1 VLLALSLTLK
11 WATCS
16 IDFTNAFVQAELK
29 DPVWIHVPRGFR
41 STLQTKTCLK
51 LNKSLYGLSVAPR
64 LWFHHLLDVF
74 LKLGFT
80 QCRLD
85 KCLLH
90 NANII
95 VVIYVDDV
103 GIAYRHQKHLDQLL
117 ENLAKHNLMFTKEG
131 TFTDFLGIKFVQDT
145 NTSTITL
152 NQRGLISKIIAAT
165 KMQDCNGN
173 WTPAPIKAIG
183 SDPEGEP
190 MHESWSYRSI
200 IGMLL
205 YLSTNT
211 RPDITYAVSQAARF
225 SKDPKKSHAT
235 AIKTIVRYLHKTS
248 QEGMKIKLTGSL
260 DLACYVDA
268 DFAGL
273 HGREVQND
281 ATSAKSRT
289 GYIITFGGFPI
300 IWKSQLQTAVALC
313 TMEAE
318 YSALSSAI
326 RVLLPIQSLLNEIL
340 PGVNQQHS
348 KSAPMVR
355 CRVFEDNNGAL
366 QLATQHQLT
375 SRTKYFHVKWH
386 HFWDH
391 VTRGE
396 IVIRKI
402 NTEEQRADYL
412 TKALDRT
419 SFERIRFLVQG
430 W

>member
-1 VLLALSLTLK
+1 MDPRTTRVPIYTTAQ
-11 WATCS
+11 
-16 IDFTNAFVQAELK
+16 NMPQAEQK
-29 DPVWIHVPRGFR
+29 PVRIVCCSP
-41 STLQTKTCLK
+41 
-51 LNKSLYGLSVAPR
+51 
-64 LWFHHLLDVF
+64 
-74 LKLGFT
+74 
-80 QCRLD
+80 
-85 KCLLH
+85 
-90 NANII
+90 I
-95 VVIYVDDV
+95 VVSSPVGRPSKDWAHPMSIGVYVDDV
-103 GIAYRHQKHLDQLL
+103 GIAFRTQSDLDHLL
-117 ENLAKHNLMFTKEG
+117 ENLTKHDLRFTKEG
-131 TFTDFLGIKFVQDT
+131 TFTDFLGIKFIQDAD
-145 NTSTITL
+145 NATITL
-152 NQRGLISKIIAAT
+152 TQRGLISKILTAT

-173 WTPAPIKAIG
+173 RTPAPIKAIG
-183 SDPEGEP
+183 SDPGGDP
-190 MHESWSYRSI
+190 MQECWSYPLI

-211 RPDITYAVSQAARF
+211 RPDITFAVSQAARF
-225 SKDPKKSHAT
+225 SKNPKKSHAT
-235 AIKTIVRYLHKTS
+235 AIKTIIRYLKKTS
-248 QEGMKIKLTGSL
+248 DAGMCIKLNGTL
-260 DLACYVDA
+260 NLECYVDS

-273 HGREVQND
+273 HGREMDRD

-340 PGVNQQHS
+340 PIVNQQLPQPIPLIRS
-348 KSAPMVR
+348 QI
-355 CRVFEDNNGAL
+355 FEDNNGAL
-366 QLATQHQLT
+366 LLATQHQLT

-396 IVIRKI
+396 IVIQKI

-412 TKALDRT
+412 TKGLDRT